1 MKNIQVQDKL
11 LISIADENGMKQFCM
26 SKQTTKF
33 IFIGV
38 LLAFGLVLISVIF
51 MKLLMS
57 EVNYIVTQKKDRLS
71 SYHTTYQKNAMLKSL
86 IQEKSTELS
95 QVNNKIEELESI
107 VSIQEG
113 NSTKDFKP
121 IDISNISKDHKM
133 LILSLIPN
141 GNPVKSFRGK
151 ISVSN
156 RAHPLTYKKGVES
169 GVDYLVDKGTPIYA
183 SADGVVVLTQ
193 ENGKTG
199 FGNLIKIAHSFGFS
213 SMYAHLNTLEVK
225 KGDFI
230 QKGQLIGYSGD
241 SGRSEGSRLYY
252 ELGFLDHN
260 LNPFDYANWNL
271 DNFEVVLKND
281 GSGIDWQNLI
291 WAMEDIAKLQNFRI
305 SQVEITN
312 DLVNR

>member
-1 MKNIQVQDKL
+1 MIKTGLYSKCLTYDFKKLFQDKGY
-11 LISIADENGMKQFCM
+11 AWF
-26 SKQTTKF
+26 
-33 IFIGV
+33 
-38 LLAFGLVLISVIF
+38 
-51 MKLLMS
+51 
-57 EVNYIVTQKKDRLS
+57 
-71 SYHTTYQKNAMLKSL
+71 
-86 IQEKSTELS
+86 
-95 QVNNKIEELESI
+95 
-107 VSIQEG
+107 
-113 NSTKDFKP
+113 
-121 IDISNISKDHKM
+121 
-133 LILSLIPN
+133 
-141 GNPVKSFRGK
+141 
-151 ISVSN
+151 
-156 RAHPLTYKKGVES
+156 
-169 GVDYLVDKGTPIYA
+169 DKGAY
-183 SADGVVVLTQ
+183 
-193 ENGKTG
+193 N
-199 FGNLIKIAHSFGFS
+199 
-213 SMYAHLNTLEVK
+213 LNTLEVK